1 MSFYD
6 IQANPANFAVRAV
19 ATRQDTAENYA
30 IKAFSA
36 TNMTS
41 TEILA
46 IPAGNLQRGTILF
59 NTTVNQFWGWN
70 GAAWVPLA

>member
-6 IQANPANFAVRAV
+6 IQANPANFAVRAI
-19 ATRQDTAENYA
+19 ATRQDREENYA

-41 TEILA
+41 AEILA
-46 IPAGNLQRGTILF
+46 IPAASIQKVQSYSTQQSTNSGVI
-59 NTTVNQFWGWN
+59 TVLLGFH
-70 GAAWVPLA
+70 